1 MERGNL
7 SSPTHD
13 PELHFGPKL
22 RLGRQDLSEKSRA
35 LAWDRQKSSD
45 LKCSHTCHHHQITEQ
60 SLQILKVLKSGPWP

>member
-22 RLGRQDLSEKSRA
+22 RLGRQDLSEKNGA

-45 LKCSHTCHHHQITEQ
+45 LKCLHTLATTIT
-60 SLQILKVLKSGPWP
+60 